1 METFVKLTI
10 IGAGGFVGAVMRFLV
25 SSWVQ
30 TRSGSILFPFGTMAV
45 NMIGCLIIGFLTYLV
60 ETRSLFSME
69 TRSFVLIGF
78 LGAFTTFSTFG
89 NETLGLIRDSRLD
102 FAAFNAGFQVIV
114 GVAMV
119 WLGRILAS
127 LLWRTP

>member
-1 METFVKLTI
+1 METFFKLTI
-10 IGAGGFVGAVMRFLV
+10 IGAGGFVGAVLRFLV
-25 SSWVQ
+25 SSWAQ
-30 TRSGSILFPFGTMAV
+30 TRSGSILFPFGTMTV
-45 NMIGCLIIGFLTYLV
+45 NMIGCLVIGFLTYLV

-102 FAAFNAGFQVIV
+102 LAAFNAGFQVIV

-127 LLWRTP
+127 LLWSSP

>member
-1 METFVKLTI
+1 MYKLVI
-10 IGAGGFVGAVMRFLV
+10 IGAGGFTGAVLRFLV

-30 TRSGSILFPFGTMAV
+30 ARSGSILFPYGTMAV

-69 TRSFVLIGF
+69 TRSFVLIGL

-89 NETLGLIRDSRLD
+89 NETLGLIRDSRIDL
-102 FAAFNAGFQVIV
+102 AAFNACFQVVV
-114 GVAMV
+114 GVGMV
-119 WLGRILAS
+119 WLGRIIAS
-127 LLWRTP
+127 TLWS